1 MKHKI
6 LFFAILII
14 SALGFSQEKFKN
26 ISAGHSF
33 QISIPPYMNKTIG
46 LNSDSSVEF
55 IDKVKDIAGIVI
67 VDTKEDLRL
76 AEMNFSSIDDF
87 YDHFAKDFLKDEKER
102 YISQPKNDTEG
113 NTKYIY
119 FDASYLNTDDD
130 ESMTIYYFISL
141 IETEKAF
148 YKLLCFGDKAMIE
161 KYKNDFKSVMYTITD

>member
-1 MKHKI
+1 MKKI
-6 LFFAILII
+6 VFLII
-14 SALGFSQEKFKN
+14 LSAISIFTFGQEKFKN

-87 YDHFAKDFLKDEKER
+87 YDHFVKDFLKDEKER
-102 YISQPKNDTEG
+102 FISEPKSETKG
-113 NTKYIY
+113 NIKYIY
-119 FDASYLNTDDD
+119 FDASYLNTDDN
-130 ESMTIYYFISL
+130 ESMTIYYYISL

-148 YKLLCFGDKAMIE
+148 YKLLCFGDKGMVE
-161 KYKNDFKSVMYTITD
+161 KYKNDFQKVMFSIAD